1 MPDSTLALR
10 NAENNAIS
18 NSEPSYGN
26 SGGNSGF
33 YTGSGRSQSKKK
45 TGWMKKRTAAVV
57 ITLTLLLGGGAAFL
71 GSSNSLL
78 APALEALTTSSTQTS
93 YTSYT
98 ERSKYLVKGMM
109 IDDVADDIIVSHPWT
124 SKYLKVP
131 NYMKT
136 RFSDFGIDISGS
148 GKDTR
153 MIWKDQTMDADG
165 FIKMYNENVEFR
177 NDFTKAKRGR
187 VATFFDDVAEKIY
200 TKLGIS
206 RNLFSKYKQTGD
218 ADADIAAYKDTMSSK
233 FDGNSSDLNTH
244 GQKPEQTYKDEDGKT
259 HTDPAQDEI
268 SHGSATTNQTADA
281 HNKATSMLSSLA
293 DKVGEL
299 GSWACTAM
307 KVGSMIGAVVAA
319 QETYQSIN
327 YFMGLMENISKM
339 KAGYG
344 DASAVNE
351 VLNFFS
357 TSQPTNTTSDFGK
370 LKITN
375 LAQGADP
382 EIEPVTENGSPL
394 EASGVQLMLA
404 NAPTTSDSTRNYS
417 LERIITALGGA
428 ATFGATA
435 MSVCAGADA
444 ANSLL
449 SIGTAI
455 ATGGASIVSNFVFKS
470 LINIT
475 VATGISAFFS
485 FLVPTLAQTFFS
497 NAFETAVGVPA
508 GHLFAKGAAAANMRE
523 GRSGSGQSPSSEA
536 QVAEFNHST
545 QQVLALDS
553 EVDRLN
559 HSPFDTTNPNT
570 FFGSIAYSLLPTITS
585 SNITSTS
592 ALIRSTASSLSSLLR
607 GNNVYADGNGTSYL
621 TTFNDNCP
629 MLQSIGAAGD
639 LYCNPIVTTDMSTI
653 NLSPSDDKYVEVI
666 SKDLDCSGT
675 STSSNSSTSS
685 SSIDGSN
692 VTIIGDSITYGA
704 RNKLENKLSGVE
716 IYSEVGKSFSR
727 DSSKNPSGLSIIKG
741 SDFSPRKNV
750 VFALGTND
758 QNSVTERQIEEVINT
773 IGANHNIYFIT
784 NYGTT
789 YSGSSDYSQ
798 NNQRFKDAANK
809 HTNVF
814 VIPWAE
820 NVSTSGNA
828 TNYVP
833 AGDVHPTSAGQ
844 DLFVDLIYRAIAEHN
859 GGSSDSGDDS
869 ASLGN
874 CRVKEKTDLARYITY
889 CDGRDSPFGIVDQNI
904 LGAEETGNMIL
915 NSLPGIND
923 FMGLI
928 NAGLNLASLNWA
940 TGKNCVNTGANLTAA
955 NTNDYQDNSFWESK
969 GKYYQR
975 YIEDQRILE
984 QMGAYEGSKNP
995 VTAYTEE
1002 YEKQYEA
1009 THPEANTYIGYL
1021 SRISGLTV
1029 ENTETVLAFITYY
1042 HFVDQYDPTLRI
1054 AMDGDTTEPQSG
1066 EQVVASIQDSLL
1078 RFDDSNI
1085 DTPLYA
1091 DTSKYIAYVDYS
1103 DLRNR
1108 SYAA

>member
-45 TGWMKKRTAAVV
+45 AGWMKKRTAAVV

-98 ERSKYLVKGMM
+98 IRAKNITSGMLKGDGTDVKSDWTGSLKYSKIPKKFRERLAKYN
-109 IDDVADDIIVSHPWT
+109 IEVAGT
-124 SKYLKVP
+124 
-131 NYMKT
+131 
-136 RFSDFGIDISGS
+136 
-148 GKDTR
+148 GKDT
-153 MIWKDQTMDADG
+153 ILKWEGQDIDANE
-165 FIKMYNENVEFR
+165 FINLYNNNVEFR
-177 NDFTKAKRGR
+177 DSYTKAKRGR

-233 FDGNSSDLNTH
+233 FDGDSSDLNTH
-244 GQKPEQTYKDEDGKT
+244 GHKPEQTYKDEDGKT

-307 KVGSMIGAVVAA
+307 KVGSMIGAVVSA

-357 TSQPTNTTSDFGK
+357 TSQSTNTTSDFGK
-370 LKITN
+370 LKITS

-382 EIEPVTENGSPL
+382 KIGTVTENGSPL

-428 ATFGATA
+428 ATFGATT
-435 MSVCAGADA
+435 MGVCAGADA

-592 ALIRSTASSLSSLLR
+592 ALIRSTTSSLSSLLR

-653 NLSPSDDKYVEVI
+653 DLSPSDNKYVEVI
-666 SKDLDCSGT
+666 SKDLDCSDT
-675 STSSNSSTSS
+675 STSS
-685 SSIDGSN
+685 
-692 VTIIGDSITYGA
+692 
-704 RNKLENKLSGVE
+704 
-716 IYSEVGKSFSR
+716 
-727 DSSKNPSGLSIIKG
+727 
-741 SDFSPRKNV
+741 
-750 VFALGTND
+750 
-758 QNSVTERQIEEVINT
+758 
-773 IGANHNIYFIT
+773 
-784 NYGTT
+784 
-789 YSGSSDYSQ
+789 
-798 NNQRFKDAANK
+798 
-809 HTNVF
+809 
-814 VIPWAE
+814 
-820 NVSTSGNA
+820 
-828 TNYVP
+828 
-833 AGDVHPTSAGQ
+833 
-844 DLFVDLIYRAIAEHN
+844 
-859 GGSSDSGDDS
+859 DDS
-869 ASLGN
+869 DDSVSLGN

-923 FMGLI
+923 VMGLI

-940 TGKNCVNTGANLTAA
+940 TGKNCVNTGASVTAA

-1042 HFVDQYDPTLRI
+1042 NFVDQYDPTLRI

-1066 EQVVASIQDSLL
+1066 EQVVASIQDKIL